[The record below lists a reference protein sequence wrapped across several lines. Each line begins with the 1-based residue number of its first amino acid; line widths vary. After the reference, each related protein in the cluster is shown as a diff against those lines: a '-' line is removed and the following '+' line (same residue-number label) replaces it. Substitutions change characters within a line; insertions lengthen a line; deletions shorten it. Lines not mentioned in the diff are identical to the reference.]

1 MLGSLQALTV
11 ATLTVLIWAITGP
24 LFNFSDTWLLLINTV
39 TTIIT
44 FLMVFVI
51 QNSQNRSSL
60 ALHIKID
67 EIIRA
72 VEEAENKYIGIEKES
87 QKDIVEREEALLAQ
101 KE

>member
-1 MLGSLQALTV
+1 MLGSLQALTF